1 MRVKISEKGDS
12 VPLHSSDFF
21 IKQLSMSILGCL
33 KKELLAGSY
42 IMQRLLCC
50 TSYEQIKTEFRLS
63 SRVCNVAA
71 LVIIVF
77 FISFPAKLTLKIV
90 C

>member
-1 MRVKISEKGDS
+1 MSKKVDR
-12 VPLHSSDFF
+12 VPLHSPPDFSM
-21 IKQLSMSILGCL
+21 KQLDMSILRCL
-33 KKELLAGSY
+33 KKDLLAGSC

-50 TSYEQIKTEFRLS
+50 TSYKQLKTEFRLS

-71 LVIIVF
+71 LVLIVF
-77 FISFPAKLTLKIV
+77 LCLFQPQLTLKIV